1 MQNFFE
7 LFISKNNRIARRQVK
22 YFAAALLVCAAV
34 IGLCFYALLRQQT
47 IDLKQQE
54 MKARAWRLS
63 RAISSNLPALE
74 QYYGDSISN
83 SRFVNFLD
91 DLTPELVWVVD
102 SRRNLNMNMDSVRR
116 RRAKHHAG
124 AERSAQTRPLPQN
137 SREAYAMLPEHIK
150 SCVEKAFLGES
161 SVAEDYNDFLQE
173 TVLTVVVPV
182 KNSAGEIKAAV
193 LLHAPVRGF
202 DEAVW
207 AAVKILA
214 ISFAVA
220 FLVLLFLIFP
230 MSWRLTESLNKMKV
244 IAGRLADRDY
254 TARCHI
260 SQDDEIGELANTL
273 DVLSVRLELARQ
285 ESQKLEKLR
294 KEFIAN
300 ISHELRTPVTVIRG
314 SIEALQD
321 GIITNPAAVAEYY
334 GQIHQETLFL
344 QRLINDLL
352 DLSRLQNAD
361 FPIETE
367 QLNLC
372 DVINDAARGARQLC
386 GDKGLRLVERLD
398 TDVYVIEGDY
408 GRLRQMLMIFLH
420 NSVKF
425 SKAGGSIEITLAG
438 RELRL
443 TDHGCGMRQEDIAH
457 AFDRFYKQRN
467 EQNKEGSG
475 LGLAI
480 AKQIALRH
488 NMELRLESEPG
499 SFTSVIITLPEKE
512 QVEGC

>member
-1 MQNFFE
+1 MQNFFK

-22 YFAAALLVCAAV
+22 YFAAALLACAAV
-34 IGLCFYALLRQQT
+34 IGLCFYQLFRQQT

-63 RAISSNLPALE
+63 RAISSNLTTLE
-74 QYYGDSISN
+74 EHYGDGISN

-102 SRRNLNMNMDSVRR
+102 SQRNLNMNMDAVRK
-116 RRAKHHAG
+116 RRARHRYQQREQRHD
-124 AERSAQTRPLPQN
+124 RPLPQN
-137 SREAYAMLPEHIK
+137 TREAYQMLPEHIK
-150 SCVEKAFLGES
+150 DCVERAFKGES
-161 SVAEDYNDFLQE
+161 GVAEDYNDFLQE

-182 KNSAGEIKAAV
+182 KNSAGEVKAAV
-193 LLHAPVRGF
+193 LLHSPVRGF

-207 AAVKILA
+207 AGIKILA
-214 ISFAVA
+214 ISFAAA
-220 FLVLLFLIFP
+220 FAVLLVLIFP
-230 MSWRLTESLNKMKV
+230 MSWRLTESLNKMRL
-244 IAGRLADRDY
+244 IAGRLADKDY
-254 TARCHI
+254 TARCNI
-260 SQDDEIGELANTL
+260 RQEDEIGELADTL
-273 DVLSVRLELARQ
+273 DVLSARLELAQQ
-285 ESQKLEKLR
+285 ESLKLEKLR

-321 GIITNPAAVAEYY
+321 GIVTDPELVRQYY
-334 GQIHQETLFL
+334 GQIRQETLFL

-352 DLSRLQNAD
+352 DLSRLQNVD
-361 FPIETE
+361 FPIEME
-367 QLNLC
+367 PLNFC
-372 DVINDAARGARQLC
+372 DVIGDAARGARQLC
-386 GDKGLRLVERLD
+386 VAKKLELREELD

-425 SKAGGSIEITLAG
+425 SPEGAAIELRLAG
-438 RELRL
+438 SELRL
-443 TDHGCGMRQEDIAH
+443 TDHGCGMRQEDIIH

-467 EQNKEGSG
+467 EHNKEGSG

-488 NMELRLESEPG
+488 GMELRLESELG
-499 SFTSVIITLPEKE
+499 SFTSVIVTLPSPLE
-512 QVEGC
+512 V